1 MRASACPSSCTSTSS
16 LSAPISNATS
26 LTRPES
32 LSPLLSGAVSPRSG
46 LVSRLS
52 LSCTV
57 GCTGASYTLLDT
69 FLPPCS
75 LPSYLLT
82 LCSRYYLPMASEF
95 SLGSPS
101 YCTSCNREASSRSCL
116 ASLAPGC
123 IPKIFWINNIPP
135 RSANFRTFIGRF
147 FHIYA
152 GFVLDKLS
160 DEVHDT
166 FLSQE

>member
-69 FLPPCS
+69 FLPPVFTPFLS
-75 LPSYLLT
+75 SHLVLAVLPSDGVRVLLGQPQ
-82 LCSRYYLPMASEF
+82 LLHLLQQG
-95 SLGSPS
+95 SLVQV
-101 YCTSCNREASSRSCL
+101 
-116 ASLAPGC
+116 
-123 IPKIFWINNIPP
+123 
-135 RSANFRTFIGRF
+135 
-147 FHIYA
+147 
-152 GFVLDKLS
+152 VLGVVGPWMYSKDLL
-160 DEVHDT
+160 D
-166 FLSQE
+166 Q